1 MSSASVNDA
10 TPPAEV
16 ADRVHSASIRLLRAL
31 RRQDAAAG
39 LSGPQASALSVLIY
53 GGEMNLGRLAEAEG
67 VRPPTMSRLVKEME
81 AAGLVR
87 RRRDP
92 EDARGVRLEP
102 TPAGRD
108 MFDRARERR
117 LSALTGAV
125 ADLAAGDRVVLD
137 RAARL
142 MLQLAGDPALAGA
155 DRRVR

>member
-1 MSSASVNDA
+1 MTHRSVNSRPSSLD
-10 TPPAEV
+10 V
-16 ADRVHSASIRLLRAL
+16 ADRLHTAAIRMLRSL

-67 VRPPTMSRLVKEME
+67 VKAPTMSRLIKEME

-102 TPAGRD
+102 TEKGRAL
-108 MFDRARERR
+108 FDRARDRR
-117 LSALTGAV
+117 LAALTGAV
-125 ADLAAGDRVVLD
+125 AALAEEDRVLLD
-137 RAARL
+137 NAARL
-142 MLQLAGDPALAGA
+142 ILALAGTTA
-155 DRRVR
+155 RS